1 MRFLGYL
8 APLLA
13 LAVAVAA
20 EAPAPK
26 PAPDEEMFK
35 VQLVML
41 KTGTNKDTPGPD
53 DPRQGEHLKNLE
65 ALMKS
70 GKALVV
76 GPIDGGGDLQGLVV
90 LDVAT
95 RPEAERLLA
104 KDPWLAGGFLVAEY
118 HTWFVA
124 KRVFRPLKGAFT
136 DVEPCTFALLV
147 RPANVPEI
155 SADEKALIQ
164 EGHMANINAMAK
176 AGELA
181 VAGPLEEDTP
191 LRGIFV
197 FHTTDRAKIAEL
209 VTKDPA
215 IARGRLKV
223 EPYTWFV
230 SKGVLPPAGVP

>member
-1 MRFLGYL
+1 MRSLRYL

-13 LAVAVAA
+13 LTIAVAA

-41 KTGTNKDTPGPD
+41 KTGTAKGEPAPD

-70 GKALVV
+70 GKALIV
-76 GPIDGGGDLQGLVV
+76 GPIDGGGDLRGLVV
-90 LDVAT
+90 LDVAS
-95 RPEAERLLA
+95 RAEGERLLA
-104 KDPWLAGGFLVAEY
+104 KDPWIASGHLLAEY

-124 KRVFRPLKGAFT
+124 KKVFRPLKGAFT
-136 DVEPCTFALLV
+136 DVEPCTFALLM
-147 RPANVPEI
+147 RPARAPDI

-181 VAGPLEEDTP
+181 VAGPFVEDTP
-191 LRGIFV
+191 MRGVFV
-197 FHTTDRAKIAEL
+197 FHTTDRAKIEEL
-209 VTKDPA
+209 VAKDPA
-215 IARGRLKV
+215 VARGRLKV

-230 SKGVLPPAGVP
+230 SKGVLPAAGVP